1 MKLNKPVFW
10 DRKIGFLSIVL
21 YPLTLIYLVLIY
33 IKKKFTKEQ
42 EFKFPIICV
51 GNIYIGGTGKTP
63 ISIFLANE
71 ITKLGKK
78 PVIIRKYYESHKDE
92 HDLIKDKF
100 KDLILKR
107 DRIDALIEAE
117 KSDFNTVILDDGLQD
132 YRIKK
137 NLSIVCF
144 NSNQL
149 IGNGMML
156 PSGPLRES
164 LNTLKKTDIVII
176 NGKKNKKFEDKILNI
191 NSKIKVF
198 NSSYIPINL
207 EEFKNK
213 KLYALAGIGNPE
225 NFFQLIETNN
235 LIIEKKIVFPDHYK
249 IPKNKILAILDD
261 AEKNDCQLIMTEK
274 DYFKVKDYNIS
285 KINYLKVSLNI
296 EHNDK
301 LLKIINNHYE
311 KNF

>member
-1 MKLNKPVFW
+1 MKLNKPIFW
-10 DRKIGFLSIVL
+10 DRKIGFLSLIL
-21 YPLTLIYLVLIY
+21 YPLSIIYFVLIY
-33 IKKKFTKEQ
+33 VKKKFTKVQ
-42 EFKFPIICV
+42 EFRFPIICV
-51 GNIYIGGTGKTP
+51 GNIYVGGTGKTP

-78 PVIIRKYYESHKDE
+78 PVIVRKYYKSHKDE

-100 KDLILKR
+100 KDLILNT
-107 DRIDALIEAE
+107 DRINALIEAE
-117 KSDFNTVILDDGLQD
+117 KSEFNTVILDDGLQD

-144 NSNQL
+144 NTNQL

-176 NGKKNKKFEDKILNI
+176 NGIKNKNFEDKILNI

-198 NSSYIPINL
+198 NSSYIPLNL
-207 EEFKNK
+207 EEFRNK
-213 KLYALAGIGNPE
+213 RLYALAGIGNPE
-225 NFFQLIETNN
+225 NFFQLLEANN

-249 IPKNKILAILDD
+249 ISKNEILAILKD
-261 AEKNDCQLIMTEK
+261 AERKNCQIIMTEK
-274 DYFKVKDYNIS
+274 DYFKVKDYHIN
-285 KINYLKVSLNI
+285 KIKYLKVSLNI
-296 EHNDK
+296 EHNDR
-301 LLKIINNHYE
+301 LIKIINSHYE

>member
-1 MKLNKPVFW
+1 MKLNKPIFW
-10 DRKIGFLSIVL
+10 DRKIGFLSLIL
-21 YPLTLIYLVLIY
+21 YPLSIIYFVLIY
-33 IKKKFTKEQ
+33 VKKKFTKVQ
-42 EFKFPIICV
+42 EFRFPIICV
-51 GNIYIGGTGKTP
+51 GNIYVGGTGKTP

-78 PVIIRKYYESHKDE
+78 PVIVRKYYKSHKDE

-100 KDLILKR
+100 KDLILNT
-107 DRIDALIEAE
+107 DRINALIEAE
-117 KSDFNTVILDDGLQD
+117 KSEFNTVILDDGFQD
-132 YRIKK
+132 YKIKK

-144 NSNQL
+144 NANQL

-176 NGKKNKKFEDKILNI
+176 NGIKNKNFEDKILNI

-198 NSSYIPINL
+198 NSSYIPLNL
-207 EEFKNK
+207 EEFRNK
-213 KLYALAGIGNPE
+213 RLYALAGIGNPE
-225 NFFQLIETNN
+225 NFFQLLEANN

-249 IPKNKILAILDD
+249 ISKNEILAILKD
-261 AEKNDCQLIMTEK
+261 AERKNCQIIMTEK
-274 DYFKVKDYNIS
+274 DYFKVKDYQKN
-285 KINYLKVSLNI
+285 KIKYLKVSLNI
-296 EHNDK
+296 EHNDR
-301 LLKIINNHYE
+301 LIKIINSHYE

>member
-1 MKLNKPVFW
+1 MKLNKPIFW
-10 DRKIGFLSIVL
+10 DRKIGFLSLIL
-21 YPLTLIYLVLIY
+21 YPLSIIYFVLIY
-33 IKKKFTKEQ
+33 VKKKFTKVQ
-42 EFKFPIICV
+42 EFRFPIICV
-51 GNIYIGGTGKTP
+51 GNIYVGGTGKTP

-78 PVIIRKYYESHKDE
+78 PVIVRKYYKSHKDE

-100 KDLILKR
+100 KDLILNT
-107 DRIDALIEAE
+107 DRINALIEAE
-117 KSDFNTVILDDGLQD
+117 KSEFNTVILDDGLQD

-144 NSNQL
+144 NANQL

-176 NGKKNKKFEDKILNI
+176 NGIKNKNFEDKILNI

-198 NSSYIPINL
+198 NSSYIPLNL
-207 EEFKNK
+207 EEFRNK
-213 KLYALAGIGNPE
+213 RLYALAGIGNPE
-225 NFFQLIETNN
+225 NFFQLLEANN

-249 IPKNKILAILDD
+249 ISKNEILAILKD
-261 AEKNDCQLIMTEK
+261 AERKNCQIIMTEK
-274 DYFKVKDYNIS
+274 DYYKIKKFNINEI
-285 KINYLKVSLNI
+285 KYLKVSLFLENKEYLI
-296 EHNDK
+296 STIK
-301 LLKIINNHYE
+301 KIL
-311 KNF
+311 